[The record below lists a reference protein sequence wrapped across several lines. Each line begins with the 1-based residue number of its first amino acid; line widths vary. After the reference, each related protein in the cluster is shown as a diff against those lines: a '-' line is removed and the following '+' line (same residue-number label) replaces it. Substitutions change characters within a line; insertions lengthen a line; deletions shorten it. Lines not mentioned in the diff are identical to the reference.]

1 MCLMREEEDD
11 CEGNRAGGRE
21 ERSELLSSLH
31 LDFKGDIDAAL
42 IPSAPPVCGGRGG
55 GGGREGAQTGGG
67 GGGCCI
73 HILILNVCLY
83 CFVSLCNLSFAEQV

>member
-1 MCLMREEEDD
+1 MMMMSERKIVCLMREEEGD

-21 ERSELLSSLH
+21 ERSQLLSSLR

-55 GGGREGAQTGGG
+55 GGGTNRWRRR
-67 GGGCCI
+67 
-73 HILILNVCLY
+73 LL
-83 CFVSLCNLSFAEQV
+83 